1 MSKFFK
7 RLFDIIASASGLIFL
22 SPVFLI
28 LIYLIRKNLGAP
40 VFFTQ
45 ERPGKDGKPFKMI
58 KFRSMRDAVDQDGN
72 PLPDSERLT
81 PFGKKLRA
89 TSLDELPELWNVLKG
104 EMSLVGPRPL
114 LMSYLP
120 LYNEFQNR
128 RHEMRPGVTGWAQV
142 NGRNALSWDEKFAH
156 DIWYIDHYS
165 FWLDMKILFLTV
177 KKVFIK
183 EGISAEG
190 EATMP
195 YFTGND
201 TDAKK

>member
-28 LIYLIRKNLGAP
+28 LIYLIRKNLGEP

-58 KFRSMRDAVDQDGN
+58 KFRSMRNAVDKDGN

-201 TDAKK
+201 TDEKK